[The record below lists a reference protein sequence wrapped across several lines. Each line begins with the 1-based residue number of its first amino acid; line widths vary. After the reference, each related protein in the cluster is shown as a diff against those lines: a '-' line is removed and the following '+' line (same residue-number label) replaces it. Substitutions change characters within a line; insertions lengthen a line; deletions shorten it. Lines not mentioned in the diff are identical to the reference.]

1 MVDSE
6 DIVLCFI
13 AVLTV
18 VNCCPRVFVNF
29 FSETDGRA
37 HGMPD
42 LRELCCM
49 LQFSF
54 NELYIYIFKELMP
67 L

>member
-1 MVDSE
+1 MVS
-6 DIVLCFI
+6 
-13 AVLTV
+13 
-18 VNCCPRVFVNF
+18 CCPRVLVNF